1 MQLNNYLNSVQRLT
15 DVEVKRLTDFVNS
28 IEKEMLININS
39 GLLNSRD
46 LAFFNLKIGE
56 AKQLI
61 TALQNGGSK
70 WTPEMVKNM
79 YVEGLRFGAVTLS
92 IETLVSRFDV
102 EAMNVLSNN
111 IYGRFQDLTT
121 IIGRRVDDIYREVA
135 LANLKGNIAGYRG
148 LYETAERIKEGLA
161 ERGITG
167 FVDRAGKEWNMTSY
181 TDMVARSSTM
191 ETFRQGTA
199 NEYIQNDIDLV
210 QINNVITSTSCEVCR
225 KYAGK
230 IISLTGKTVG
240 YPTLDEIRAE
250 GMFHPN
256 CIHSYH
262 VVIPDLEALREENKR
277 LEAQYYGKV

>member
-1 MQLNNYLNSVQRLT
+1 M
-15 DVEVKRLTDFVNS
+15 TDFVNS
-28 IEKEMLININS
+28 IEKEMLISINS
-39 GLLNSRD
+39 GLLNPKN
-46 LAFFNLKIGE
+46 LVFFNSKIGE

-61 TALQNGGSK
+61 TALQNGSSK
-70 WTPEMVKNM
+70 WTAEMVKNM
-79 YVEGLRFGAVTLS
+79 YVEGVRFGATTLG
-92 IETLVSRFDV
+92 IETLFSKFDV
-102 EAMNVLSNN
+102 QAMNVLAQN

-121 IIGRRVDDIYREVA
+121 VVGRRVNDVYREVA
-135 LANLKGNIAGYRG
+135 LANIKGNIAGYQG
-148 LYETAERIKEGLA
+148 LYDTADRIKQGLA

-167 FVDRAGKEWNMTSY
+167 FTDVAGREWNMTSY
-181 TDMVARSSTM
+181 TDMVARTSTM

-210 QINNVITSTSCEVCR
+210 QINNVITSMSCEVCR

-230 IISLTGKTVG
+230 IISLTGKTPG

-262 VVIPDLEALREENKR
+262 VVIPDLGALQEENKR
-277 LEAQYYGKV
+277 LEAQYYGK